1 MIKINMLSKE
11 QQAANELMFKF
22 QKAFRERSFAGR
34 NAELGKMMDCP
45 VCGFRHRA
53 ALSQCHKRG
62 EVTYANRPGTPEGE
76 KDPMIAETKHA
87 HGTANPYWRAKPGK
101 MFWIPELKKFM
112 TITR

>member
-1 MIKINMLSKE
+1 
-11 QQAANELMFKF
+11 MFKF
-22 QKAFRERSFAGR
+22 QKAFRERSFSGR

-45 VCGFRHRA
+45 ACGFRHRA

-62 EVTYANRPGTPEGE
+62 EVAYAI
-76 KDPMIAETKHA
+76 IAEDKHA
-87 HGTANPYWRAKPGK
+87 RGTANPYWRAKPGK